1 MPLTNGINHVAMLT
15 EDLDRFIAF
24 YTEVFD
30 AEVRLD
36 LREEGL
42 RHAFLDIGAS
52 AALHAFAIA
61 GNTHAAGLPEMF
73 DRGHLDHIALD
84 VPDSETF
91 DKLRDRLVE
100 RGASDG
106 LVTDFGSVRVIV
118 FRDPDGF
125 EGEIALWVDAPALAF
140 TDRVHEPYRS
150 PVPSPA

>member
-1 MPLTNGINHVAMLT
+1 VPLTNGINHVAMLT

-36 LREEGL
+36 VREEGL
-42 RHAFLDIGAS
+42 RHAFLDVGA
-52 AALHAFAIA
+52 AAVLHAFSIP
-61 GNTHAAGLPEMF
+61 GNAHATGMPHMF
-73 DRGHLDHIALD
+73 DRGHVDHVALD
-84 VPDSETF
+84 VADAETF
-91 DKLRDRLVE
+91 ETLRDRLVE

-118 FRDPDGF
+118 FCDPDGF

-140 TDRVHEPYRS
+140 ADRIHEPYGS